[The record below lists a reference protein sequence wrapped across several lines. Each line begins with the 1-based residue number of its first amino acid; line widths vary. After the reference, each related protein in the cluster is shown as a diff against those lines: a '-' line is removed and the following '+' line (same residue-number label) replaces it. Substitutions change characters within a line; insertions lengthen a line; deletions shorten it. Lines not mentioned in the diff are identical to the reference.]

1 VQVEKRMMFII
12 LALIVAVAA
21 FNLVSTLVMTVTEKQ
36 SDIAILRTLGASPPS
51 IMGVFMVQGALIG
64 VLGTLLGVAGGLT
77 IANNLDVIFP
87 AIERAAGFKLIPKD
101 IYVIS
106 SLPSDP
112 RASDIVP
119 IALISIAL
127 SLVATLY
134 PSWRASRVKP
144 AEALRYD

>member
-1 VQVEKRMMFII
+1 MMFII

-106 SLPSDP
+106 SLPSD
-112 RASDIVP
+112 IVP